1 MMIKKRLTISN
12 ILMLIVPAILIV
24 VIAGGVLEGFTE
36 IYGKKIKVLDENNGT
51 YYVQKVLN
59 SYSKDYKKYNEEV
72 KDVGEDKINEEIHK
86 MEKDLKEVG
95 YNLQITSDKETM
107 FSNLTDEDKSSISK
121 IQSDMVSS
129 SDSIVLE
136 VNSVSLVKNTLI
148 KDGKTISMI
157 AVKSNNLMGQ
167 DHMKAEVRTFFVSY
181 MGVVFII
188 ALLIIIL
195 TNGILS
201 SRVAKSLIEPLDL
214 LSYGAGQIEE
224 GNLDF
229 KMNYQGNDE
238 FAKVCADFD
247 KMRIRLKESVE
258 MQLKYEENRKDLVV
272 GISHDLRTPLTTI
285 KGYVKGLKDGVAN
298 TPEKCERYH
307 DIIYNKACDMDMLVD
322 KLFLFSKL
330 DTGKFPFHFEKV
342 YCNEFLQN
350 FFKSALD
357 EFERKGLN
365 LFYEN
370 SCNDNILINIDSEEI
385 NRVLMN
391 ILENSAKYKLKDYGN
406 VDINVKKQGDC
417 IVLRIK
423 DDGPG
428 VLEENI
434 SRLFVSFY
442 REDAARTNTSEGS
455 GLGLSISEHIVK
467 AHGGTITAENMD
479 GLVITIALPI
489 SREDDMHEENI

>member
-12 ILMLIVPAILIV
+12 ILMLVVPAILIV
-24 VIAGGVLEGFTE
+24 AIAVGVLEGFTE
-36 IYGKKIKVLDENNGT
+36 IYGKKIKALDDNNRT

-59 SYSKDYKKYNEEV
+59 SYKKNYDKENEE
-72 KDVGEDKINEEIHK
+72 DKKIEEV
-86 MEKDLKEVG
+86 LKEIG
-95 YNLQITSDKETM
+95 YNLIITSDEKTI
-107 FSNLTDEDKSSISK
+107 FSNLTEEDKNSISK
-121 IQSDMVSS
+121 VESDMLSS

-136 VNSVSLVKNTLI
+136 VNSVYLI
-148 KDGKTISMI
+148 KNSFIKNDKTITMI
-157 AVKSNNLMGQ
+157 AVKSNMLMGKE
-167 DHMKAEVRTFFVSY
+167 HMKAEVKAFFVSY
-181 MGVVFII
+181 MGIVFVI

-229 KMNYQGNDE
+229 QMSYQGKDE
-238 FAKVCADFD
+238 FTKVCADFD
-247 KMRIRLKESVE
+247 KMRIRLKESVQ
-258 MQLKYEENRKDLVV
+258 MQLKYEEDRKDLVV

-298 TPEKCERYH
+298 TPEKCEKYH

-330 DTGKFPFHFEKV
+330 DTGKFPFRFEKV
-342 YCNEFLQN
+342 YCNEFLRS
-350 FFKSALD
+350 FFKSATD

-391 ILENSAKYKLKDYGN
+391 ILENSAKYKIKDYGN
-406 VDINVKKQGDC
+406 VNITVNKQGDN

-428 VLEENI
+428 VLEENL

-442 REDAARTNTSEGS
+442 RGDAARTNPSEGS

-467 AHGGTITAENMD
+467 AHDGIITAENMD
-479 GLVITIALPI
+479 GLVITITLPI
-489 SREDDMHEENI
+489 SGQDEVHEENI

>member
-12 ILMLIVPAILIV
+12 ILMLVVPAILIV
-24 VIAGGVLEGFTE
+24 TIAGGVLEGFIE
-36 IYGKKIKVLDENNGT
+36 IYGKKMKVIDENNGT
-51 YYVQKVLN
+51 YYVQKMLN
-59 SYSKDYKKYNEEV
+59 SYSRNLKLYNKENIEDNKIEEML
-72 KDVGEDKINEEIHK
+72 EN
-86 MEKDLKEVG
+86 VG
-95 YNLQITSDKETM
+95 YNLIITSDNEII
-107 FSNLTDEDKSSISK
+107 FSNLTDEDKNSLSK
-121 IQSDMVSS
+121 VQSDMLSS

-136 VNSVSLVKNTLI
+136 VNSIALVKNTFI
-148 KDGKTISMI
+148 KDGKNFNII
-157 AVKSNNLMGQ
+157 AIKSNNLMGRE
-167 DHMKAEVRTFFVSY
+167 HMRAEVRAFFVSY
-181 MGVVFII
+181 MGIVLVI
-188 ALLIIIL
+188 ALIIIIL

-229 KMNYQGNDE
+229 EMNYQGKDE

-247 KMRIRLKESVE
+247 KMRIRLKESVQ
-258 MQLKYEENRKDLVV
+258 MQLKYEENRKELVV

-298 TPEKCERYH
+298 TPEKCGKYH

-342 YCNEFLQN
+342 YCNKFFES
-350 FFKSALD
+350 FFKSALE
-357 EFERKGLN
+357 EFKRKDLN

-370 SCNDNILINIDSEEI
+370 NCSDNIKIKIDEEEM

-391 ILENSAKYKLKDYGN
+391 ILENSVKYKTNDYGN
-406 VDINVKKQGDC
+406 VNI
-417 IVLRIK
+417 IVNEQHDNITLKIK

-428 VLEENI
+428 VLEENL

-442 REDAARTNTSEGS
+442 REDTARTNPSEGS
-455 GLGLSISEHIVK
+455 GLGLSIAEHIVK
-467 AHGGTITAENMD
+467 AHGGEITAENMD
-479 GLVITIALPI
+479 GLVITITLPI
-489 SREDDMHEENI
+489 SGETEIYLT